1 MRSPVRGI
9 QYSRAILLVLF
20 LTVAPKLYADYGW
33 MYYFKCKVATPDTT
47 ITGFIRAPYEYISD
61 STLARFKKDRKFFK
75 SKFLTDVKNYW
86 STSTVKITDFAYVYT
101 FSVDKAIYE
110 SNNFVNIEIGNIKSV
125 ELLKVIAFHV
135 EANTVVSVITPQDTI
150 WCKREPL
157 KRIDDKEIDGC
168 CPEVFLI
175 YDEKVRYQEII
186 NKIIAESNME
196 KRTGLM
202 KGLRKYKIVAVRMC
216 WCG

>member
-1 MRSPVRGI
+1 MK
-9 QYSRAILLVLF
+9 AILLGLF
-20 LTVAPKLYADYGW
+20 LCSATSLYADYGW
-33 MYYFKCKVATPDTT
+33 MYYFKCKVVTSDTT
-47 ITGFIRAPYEYISD
+47 ITGFIRGPYEYLSD
-61 STLARFKKDRKFFK
+61 STLAHFKNDRQFFK
-75 SKFLTDVKNYW
+75 GKLLTDVKRYW
-86 STSTVKITDFAYVYT
+86 DKNTVTITDFAYVHA

-110 SNNFVNIEIGNIKSV
+110 SKNSVNVEIEHIKGL

-135 EANTVVSVITPQDTI
+135 EANTVVSVITPQDTL

-157 KRIDDKEIDGC
+157 KRIDDKKIDGC

-175 YDEKVRYQEII
+175 YDEKVRYREII
-186 NKIIAESNME
+186 HQIIAEPSIE
-196 KRTGLM
+196 KREGLM

>member
-20 LTVAPKLYADYGW
+20 LTVAPNLYADYGW
-33 MYYFKCKVATPDTT
+33 LYFFKCKVVTSDTT
-47 ITGFIRAPYEYISD
+47 ITGFIRGPYEYLSD
-61 STLARFKKDRKFFK
+61 STLAHFKNDRQFLKGK
-75 SKFLTDVKNYW
+75 LLTDVKRYW
-86 STSTVKITDFAYVYT
+86 GKNTVTITDFAYVHAFPVY
-101 FSVDKAIYE
+101 KAIYE
-110 SNNFVNIEIGNIKSV
+110 SENSVNVEIGSIKSV
-125 ELLKVIAFHV
+125 ELLKVVTFHV
-135 EANTVVSVITPQDTI
+135 EANTVVSVITPQDTL

-157 KRIDDKEIDGC
+157 KRIDDKKIDGC

-186 NKIIAESNME
+186 NKIIAERNIG
-196 KRTGLM
+196 KREGLM